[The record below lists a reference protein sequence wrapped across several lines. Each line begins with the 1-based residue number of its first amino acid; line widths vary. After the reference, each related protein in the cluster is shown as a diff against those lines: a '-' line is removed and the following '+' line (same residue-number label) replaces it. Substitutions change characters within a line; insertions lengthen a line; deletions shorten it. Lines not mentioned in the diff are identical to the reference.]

1 MSKPTIIKL
10 APWVIGVMCLAA
22 ASLFGMSW
30 YFYFYGTSYLAR
42 YAGMA
47 IAAFA
52 IAAAAD
58 SIASKIILD
67 GDTMH
72 IISLMK
78 RRSFPRADFLYAKV
92 EKGAVAIRRKEGG
105 WMILP
110 GTGRDP
116 VSVRDTVHAWI
127 TQA

>member
-10 APWVIGVMCLAA
+10 APWAIGAMCLAA
-22 ASLFGMSW
+22 VSLFGMSW
-30 YFYFYGTSYLAR
+30 YFYFHGSSYVMR
-42 YAGMA
+42 YAGMV

-58 SIASKIILD
+58 AVASKIILD

-72 IISLMK
+72 IVSLMK
-78 RRSFPRADFLYAKV
+78 RRSFPRSEFVSAQVDR
-92 EKGAVAIRRKEGG
+92 GAVVLKRREGG
-105 WMILP
+105 WVILP

-116 VSVRDTVHAWI
+116 LAVRNTLHAWI
-127 TQA
+127 TQ